1 MGVQLNYNKRI
12 SRPTYHSLSSYVQYD
27 NRYQVEGGNPMLRPT
42 IRQDIDLNITYSWLS
57 LEAGYE
63 HNRDKILHSSNLYQ
77 EGKDIIMWR
86 HENFPKYECLHASL
100 VASPKWGFYSP
111 TLTLGFFEQFFDARP
126 FGISHNLEK
135 PEWTVNLRNWF
146 TIGKTAKAMVYLHY
160 ATSHDYGFSRQHHEF
175 NVNARLQKTFLKG
188 QLTAAL
194 FANDIFRTLRDKW
207 EGYYPVEILTRD
219 AYQHSQEI
227 GMYLQY
233 NFNATRS
240 KYKGTGAGN
249 AEKSRL

>member
-1 MGVQLNYNKRI
+1 
-12 SRPTYHSLSSYVQYD
+12 
-27 NRYQVEGGNPMLRPT
+27 
-42 IRQDIDLNITYSWLS
+42 
-57 LEAGYE
+57 
-63 HNRDKILHSSNLYQ
+63 
-77 EGKDIIMWR
+77 
-86 HENFPKYECLHASL
+86 
-100 VASPKWGFYSP
+100 
-111 TLTLGFFEQFFDARP
+111 
-126 FGISHNLEK
+126 
-135 PEWTVNLRNWF
+135 
-146 TIGKTAKAMVYLHY
+146 MVYLHY
-160 ATSHDYGFSRQHHEF
+160 ATSHDYGFSRSHHQF
-175 NVNARLQKTFLKG
+175 NVNARLQKTFMKG

-219 AYQHSQEI
+219 AYQHSQAI